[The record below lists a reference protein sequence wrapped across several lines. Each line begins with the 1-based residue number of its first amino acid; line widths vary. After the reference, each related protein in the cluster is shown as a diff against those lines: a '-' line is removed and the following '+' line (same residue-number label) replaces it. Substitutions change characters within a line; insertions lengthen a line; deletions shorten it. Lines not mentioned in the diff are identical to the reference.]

1 MSTLSIFFDLHSL
14 QDKVDTFGQVYADSL
29 EPSLYCHDSLDMG
42 HVTLCDEDS
51 LDSVASYKHSPCDS
65 LDSDEASH
73 LSCDSLEVQ
82 CVEDVWEQEEENQS
96 DHITPRTSSAEH
108 CGCQHLVSHGGRV
121 SSDKIPGQH
130 VPTNVLEFLI
140 FFGINRNTNENGEVS
155 WYKIEIVPCY
165 REL

>member
-1 MSTLSIFFDLHSL
+1 MEYD
-14 QDKVDTFGQVYADSL
+14 
-29 EPSLYCHDSLDMG
+29 
-42 HVTLCDEDS
+42 
-51 LDSVASYKHSPCDS
+51 
-65 LDSDEASH
+65 
-73 LSCDSLEVQ
+73 
-82 CVEDVWEQEEENQS
+82 WEQEEENQS
-96 DHITPRTSSAEH
+96 DHDHKTTRARTSSTEH

-140 FFGINRNTNENGEVS
+140 FFGINRNTNEIGEVS